1 MGSRGLHPW
10 TDLQPRGEQELAEAR
25 PWQLLLLEPLL
36 RLAGMSSPAQ
46 RGLGS
51 QPHAATV
58 RATQGV
64 TGQGFTSSGCGRAR
78 GPFHKWKR
86 LALLVFSPVSNAS
99 GECEG
104 KGSVGDYLGK
114 QLKRKAARKKIDLY
128 LSLYVRY
135 GIVMLISKSII
146 LRKYL
151 GVVEKNLLS
160 LQPRF

>member
-1 MGSRGLHPW
+1 MAASTPGASAAACRNVFSCTEG
-10 TDLQPRGEQELAEAR
+10 GC
-25 PWQLLLLEPLL
+25 
-36 RLAGMSSPAQ
+36 
-46 RGLGS
+46 GS

-64 TGQGFTSSGCGRAR
+64 TGQGFTSSRYGRAR

-104 KGSVGDYLGK
+104 KESVGDYLGK

-128 LSLYVRY
+128 FYLYVRY
-135 GIVMLISKSII
+135 GIVRLISKSVI